1 MTIEHLLYSMIDDDD
16 AKDVFDACNVDI
28 NSLKK
33 QLESFIKEKLTDLIN
48 TDVNDVKPTVG
59 FSELF
64 KEQLSMCSHQVKM
77 RQVQQMF

>member
-16 AKDVFDACNVDI
+16 AKDIFEACNVDI

-33 QLESFIKEKLTDLIN
+33 QLESFLKEKLTDLIN
-48 TDVNDVKPTVG
+48 IDVNDVKPTVG
-59 FSELF
+59 FEVI
-64 KEQLSMCSHQVKM
+64 KEQLSMFSHQVKM